1 MIILNSYTTKDS
13 PHPTCVYKMHKT
25 RTITCFCISYIDIN
39 IVTSKILYYQLVN
52 LLNSK
57 ILFLNENNIY
67 QYDKIELTLTHFDKQ
82 HHTGFYR
89 GMHGQ
94 QIKHKICL
102 KVLNV
107 IYLAINLPFCKE

>member
-1 MIILNSYTTKDS
+1 M
-13 PHPTCVYKMHKT
+13 YKMHKT

-39 IVTSKILYYQLVN
+39 IVTSKILNHQLVN

-57 ILFLNENNIY
+57 ILFLNVYFQIIKKNNIY

-82 HHTGFYR
+82 HHTGFYK

>member
-1 MIILNSYTTKDS
+1 M
-13 PHPTCVYKMHKT
+13 YKMHKT

-39 IVTSKILYYQLVN
+39 IVTSKILNYQLVN

-57 ILFLNENNIY
+57 ILFLNVYFQIIKKNNIY

-82 HHTGFYR
+82 HHTGFYK

-107 IYLAINLPFCKE
+107 IYLAINLSFCKE

>member
-1 MIILNSYTTKDS
+1 M
-13 PHPTCVYKMHKT
+13 YKMHKT
-25 RTITCFCISYIDIN
+25 RTLTCFCISYIDIN
-39 IVTSKILYYQLVN
+39 IVTSKILNYQLVN

-57 ILFLNENNIY
+57 ILFLNVYFQIIKKNNIY

-82 HHTGFYR
+82 HHTGFYK

>member
-1 MIILNSYTTKDS
+1 M
-13 PHPTCVYKMHKT
+13 YKMHKT

-39 IVTSKILYYQLVN
+39 IVTSKILNYQLVN

-57 ILFLNENNIY
+57 ILFLNVYFQIIKKNNIY

-82 HHTGFYR
+82 HHTGFYK

-102 KVLNV
+102 EVLNV

>member
-1 MIILNSYTTKDS
+1 M
-13 PHPTCVYKMHKT
+13 YKMHKT
-25 RTITCFCISYIDIN
+25 RTLTCFCISYIDIN
-39 IVTSKILYYQLVN
+39 IVTSKILNYQLVN

-57 ILFLNENNIY
+57 ILFLNVYFQIIKKNNIY
-67 QYDKIELTLTHFDKQ
+67 QYDKIELTLTHFHKQ
-82 HHTGFYR
+82 HHTGFYK

>member
-1 MIILNSYTTKDS
+1 M
-13 PHPTCVYKMHKT
+13 YKMHKT

-39 IVTSKILYYQLVN
+39 IVTSKILIYQLVN

-57 ILFLNENNIY
+57 ILFLNVYFQIIKKNNIY

-82 HHTGFYR
+82 HHTGFYK

-107 IYLAINLPFCKE
+107 IYLVINLPFCKE

>member
-1 MIILNSYTTKDS
+1 M
-13 PHPTCVYKMHKT
+13 YKMHKT

-39 IVTSKILYYQLVN
+39 IVTSKILNYQLVN

-57 ILFLNENNIY
+57 ILFLNVYFQIIKKNNIY

-82 HHTGFYR
+82 HHTGFYK

>member
-1 MIILNSYTTKDS
+1 M
-13 PHPTCVYKMHKT
+13 YKMNKT

-39 IVTSKILYYQLVN
+39 IVTSKILIYQLVN

-57 ILFLNENNIY
+57 ILFLNVYFQIIKKNNIY

-82 HHTGFYR
+82 HHTGFYK